1 MAAAPRT
8 IPVYMLDSTRL
19 DVPIRQDG
27 LVSDLLSDAL
37 HSAGVS
43 DVTFLVLRNCFSLC
57 LWTDRDGQSPPL
69 DLMEHAQDAFAAARA
84 DDASSRAVLSLRLVT
99 PGVLGFANRDAALQ
113 HLLFATCALGVLT
126 GAVPVEPPVALELG
140 ALTLRMRPG
149 PPPAVGSLRDPS
161 ALRTILPS
169 AVVARFAKEQ
179 LEDELLARYSALPPL
194 SATDAQAAYCTIVED
209 SDYFGVSAWASRQF
223 FTPELPVDLYV
234 GVTSEGVVL
243 FDDNRAAVGPGALAG
258 RILQRLPLTA
268 LSEWSFEPPNSD
280 ARDGLLILHVIG
292 ERAAGFF
299 TNAKER
305 FTQRLAF
312 HMADAPV
319 FCDLLNEFVAQLVR
333 EALAEESHAK
343 EQNAAPSEEP
353 AAAGAGA
360 GAAASNTAAAEDAG
374 SGAETAAE
382 TAASA
387 AGAGGVAAVSAAV
400 GVADD
405 TVSAPFNLS
414 HRGVRELISA
424 GELDAA
430 GGHFL

>member
-1 MAAAPRT
+1 MSAPRT

-37 HSAGVS
+37 HTAGVS

-84 DDASSRAVLSLRLVT
+84 DDPSSRAVLSLRLVT
-99 PGVLGFANRDAALQ
+99 PGILGFANRDVALQ

-126 GAVPVEPPVALELG
+126 GSVPVEPPVALELG
-140 ALTLRMRPG
+140 ALVLHMRSGTSPT
-149 PPPAVGSLRDPS
+149 VGSLRDPT

-169 AVVARFAKEQ
+169 SIVARFAREQ
-179 LEDELLARYSALPPL
+179 LEDELLARYRALPPL
-194 SATDAQAAYCTIVED
+194 SATEAQAAYCTIVED
-209 SDYFGVSAWASRQF
+209 SDYFGVTAWPARQF

-243 FDDNRAAVGPGALAG
+243 FDDNRAAVGPGAIAG
-258 RILQRLPLTA
+258 RVLQRLPLTT
-268 LSEWSFEPPNSD
+268 LSEWSFEPPTTD

-299 TNAKER
+299 TSAKER

-312 HMADAPV
+312 HTADAPV

-343 EQNAAPSEEP
+343 EQQAVPAEEP
-353 AAAGAGA
+353 AGDDTAANTATDTPAAGAA
-360 GAAASNTAAAEDAG
+360 PV
-374 SGAETAAE
+374 AAE
-382 TAASA
+382 TGCSEEQPALQAPV
-387 AGAGGVAAVSAAV
+387 VAAQAAV

-405 TVSAPFNLS
+405 KISAPFSLS

-424 GELDAA
+424 GELGSEAS